1 MQDSG
6 GAAGYDMSEQKEN
19 QEKSLDMYFG
29 VFFDVH
35 EIDTWMN
42 FLGNKR
48 KAGEQWLNDAE
59 NYVQDSKAMKIA
71 SMIEGTAKNIIEM
84 LPDNPV
90 SNLIQSGLDIKDTI
104 VGYIDTGK
112 DLKDKYTGMVDDA
125 VGSVL
130 NNEYVSLNGFDPLGS
145 LRSIIFDMEP
155 DYIGGLFENGGEN
168 FWNDYNYRIYAQGS
182 VFASDFKPKE
192 DEEESVSPEVRE
204 FASQEAVDLSFAA
217 IEDKVGMAPTGQKLS
232 LHFDLFGYA
241 DDASIDMLKPK
252 IDSLSHPGI
261 VEICYDHIG
270 KYKNLNDPDEVGSDL
285 GGTMIRF
292 RNRRFLEKKD

>member
-6 GAAGYDMSEQKEN
+6 GAAGYDMSDQKEN

-35 EIDTWMN
+35 EIDSWIN

-48 KAGEQWLNDAE
+48 KAGEQWLNDKE
-59 NYVQDSKAMKIA
+59 NFVQDSKAMKIA
-71 SMIEGTAKNIIEM
+71 TIIEGTAKNIIEM

-130 NNEYVSLNGFDPLGS
+130 NNEYVPIEDIDPLGS

-155 DYIGGLFENGGEN
+155 DYIGGLHENIDS
-168 FWNDYNYRIYAQGS
+168 FWSDYNYRIYAQGS
-182 VFASDFKPKE
+182 VFTSDFKPKE
-192 DEEESVSPEVRE
+192 DDEEEIVSPEFRE

-270 KYKNLNDPDEVGSDL
+270 KYKNLNDPDEVFSDL
-285 GGTMIRF
+285 GGTSIRF
-292 RNRRFLEKKD
+292 RNKRFLEKND